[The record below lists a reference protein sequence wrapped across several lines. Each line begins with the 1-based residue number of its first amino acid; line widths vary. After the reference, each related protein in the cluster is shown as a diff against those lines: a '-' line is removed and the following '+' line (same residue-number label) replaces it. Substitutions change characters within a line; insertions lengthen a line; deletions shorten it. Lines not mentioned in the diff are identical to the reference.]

1 MKIFCPCC
9 HGLVGFLAGK
19 ADADKHYP
27 AQGGGGQCPFCFGP
41 TAAPTT
47 MQAAYDK
54 AQENKTAWVD
64 EDGDPVTA
72 EVEGPPGP

>member
-19 ADADKHYP
+19 ADADAHYP
-27 AQGGGGQCPFCFGP
+27 GGCPFCHGT
-41 TAAPTT
+41 TAA
-47 MQAAYDK
+47 AATIAEADRRSE
-54 AQENKTAWVD
+54 ADGTAWAD
-64 EDGDPVTA
+64 EDGDPVTP